1 MCYYAH
7 ILRISPRLVPLY
19 TERIH
24 SPSSNSTKSS
34 VASGEHELITELRPD
49 DLPRINAVPQGAQT
63 GWRWSGK
70 MDMAT
75 EYHAGIRQAPHKYH
89 LSIMQISI
97 EKCTLRTPCVPSTP
111 FVLETNASNTCKRFQ
126 VQLQHVSSMRSF
138 ESQTLDQSRM
148 GGGVKAHYAPVFHF
162 LETVNACPHSPP
174 CTALQSDQCM

>member
-111 FVLETNASNTCKRFQ
+111 EILMRGKVSPQRCCHSKLVSPTKWPPLYSLSHLQVEQNRHIPFNSCKVTIQ
-126 VQLQHVSSMRSF
+126 
-138 ESQTLDQSRM
+138 
-148 GGGVKAHYAPVFHF
+148 
-162 LETVNACPHSPP
+162 N
-174 CTALQSDQCM
+174 